1 MIKELIGLLL
11 VGIIVVLGLSFYLSP
26 NDIHPCATPG
36 AGSCQPAGA
45 IVVISGGDT
54 EARTAEAVRL
64 YHDGWAPLL
73 VVSGAAADKSGR
85 SNAAAMRSQA
95 VQAGVPAEAIIM
107 DEKSET
113 TKQNAAEVSAVLG
126 ARQVRDIILVTS
138 GYHMRRA
145 QLEFAAQLPGVKVRA
160 HPVASDKHWG
170 PMWWATPWGWWLAL
184 GELVKIGLFAVG
196 GSR

>member
-1 MIKELIGLLL
+1 MLKEIIGLL
-11 VGIIVVLGLSFYLSP
+11 VLGALLIVGLSVYLSP
-26 NDIHPCATPG
+26 DDLRDCATPG
-36 AGSCQPAGA
+36 TGVCRKADA

-64 YHDGWAPLL
+64 YNDGWARLL

-95 VQAGVPAEAIIM
+95 MQAGVPAEAIIM
-107 DEKSET
+107 DEQSET
-113 TKQNAAEVSAVLG
+113 TRQNAREVGGVLAG
-126 ARQVRDIILVTS
+126 QHVRDIILVTS

-145 QLEFAAQLPGVKVRA
+145 QLEFSAQLESITVRA
-160 HPVASDKHWG
+160 HPSGNDKHWG
-170 PMWWATPWGWWLAL
+170 PMWWVTPWGWWLAL
-184 GELVKIGLFAVG
+184 GELAKIGMFAIG